1 MAQFLMATAVVT
13 VTLQVAISEPTGSDW
28 STGWCSNWKQLPDRN
43 QDGYV
48 AEYGRTFFNN
58 PVDEEDCAAK
68 CRAHPNCK
76 QAVYESEGPWGKEC
90 WLGGQVSEKKETGS
104 RKNTQDYCYH
114 PCKTRFTQEE
124 DDTAFAAKMEELCP
138 VFQQVQSK
146 NYPSFHFGVLNRE
159 ARILRGPIQ
168 NFRLV
173 PALTGDSGAISF
185 QSTTDPNK
193 YLRHA
198 GFVMWLHPNDGS
210 NLFRKDAS
218 FHPRNNRF
226 FEGFVSFESVNFPNF
241 FIRHRFGR
249 LQINRKDSSNLYKN
263 DASFLLKPSESESGS
278 ADLTGNAKLCGG
290 QKMQSNHFLSLRSS
304 LGNGLFTSSSLSTR
318 CKAHCVGDIRDPKRY
333 FVWGGNCWKRKKFS
347 SSKSAKCKK
356 NSEEFDELI
365 KWERERISRCEA

>member
-43 QDGYV
+43 RDGYV

-138 VFQQVQSK
+138 
-146 NYPSFHFGVLNRE
+146 
-159 ARILRGPIQ
+159 A
-168 NFRLV
+168 
-173 PALTGDSGAISF
+173 
-185 QSTTDPNK
+185 
-193 YLRHA
+193 
-198 GFVMWLHPNDGS
+198 
-210 NLFRKDAS
+210 
-218 FHPRNNRF
+218 
-226 FEGFVSFESVNFPNF
+226 
-241 FIRHRFGR
+241 
-249 LQINRKDSSNLYKN
+249 
-263 DASFLLKPSESESGS
+263 SESESGS

-304 LGNGLFTSSSLSTR
+304 LANGLFTSSSLSTR

-347 SSKSAKCKK
+347 SSRSAKCKK